1 MSLRSTRMALKELS
15 VVKNK
20 VAENIE
26 KIMKETSATYAPNHR
41 WKLSD
46 FEIGTPLGR
55 GKFGRV
61 YLARE
66 KTTEYMVALKVMFKS
81 ELVKDRME
89 HQVRREIEIQ
99 THLNHPNILKMLTY
113 FWDEKKIFIILE
125 FAQEGELFKVLN
137 SQPHKQFDEP
147 TAAYY
152 IRQVADAL
160 NYCHKQSVIHRDI
173 KPENLLLFSHHV
185 VKLADFGWSVHA
197 PSKSR
202 NTMCGTI
209 DYLPPEMV
217 DSQTYNEFV
226 DNWCL
231 GVLCYEFLCGSPPF
245 ESVEQKETF
254 KKIRSVLYSFK
265 RHMTE
270 GAKSLISKL
279 LVKIPKNRLPLSDV
293 VIHNWITTNCDT
305 FIKTNLK
312 ST

>member
-1 MSLRSTRMALKELS
+1 MAVTGLKHGTEPKNEVVQHIEKTMKEIRSTRP
-15 VVKNK
+15 
-20 VAENIE
+20 
-26 KIMKETSATYAPNHR
+26 TNHQ

-66 KTTEYMVALKVMFKS
+66 KNTEYMVALKMMFKS
-81 ELVKDRME
+81 ELVKEHME

-99 THLNHPNILKMLTY
+99 SHLSHPNILKMLTY
-113 FWDEKKIFIILE
+113 FWDEKKIYLILE

-137 SQPHKQFDEP
+137 AQPHKRFDEP

-152 IRQVADAL
+152 LRQVTDAL
-160 NYCHKQSVIHRDI
+160 KYCHLQSVIHRDI

-185 VKLADFGWSVHA
+185 IKLADFGWSVHA
-197 PSKSR
+197 PSKCR
-202 NTMCGTI
+202 KTMCGTI

-217 DSQTYNEFV
+217 DSQSYNEYV

-245 ESVEQKETF
+245 ESSEQAETF
-254 KKIRSVLYSFK
+254 RKIRAVMYGFK
-265 RHMTE
+265 PHLSESSR
-270 GAKSLISKL
+270 SLISKL
-279 LVKIPKNRLPLSDV
+279 LVKVPKARLPLNDV
-293 VIHNWITTNCDT
+293 LKHPWVVKNCEIFT
-305 FIKTNLK
+305 KTKLQPEK
-312 ST
+312 

>member
-1 MSLRSTRMALKELS
+1 MAGTGKNEI
-15 VVKNK
+15 VKQ
-20 VAENIE
+20 IE
-26 KIMKETSATYAPNHR
+26 KTMKEIRTNHPPNYQ

-66 KTTEYMVALKVMFKS
+66 KNTHYMVALKMMFKS

-99 THLNHPNILKMLTY
+99 THLNHPNILKLLTY
-113 FWDEKKIFIILE
+113 FWDEKKIYLILE

-137 SQPHKQFDEP
+137 NAPHKRFDEP

-152 IRQVADAL
+152 LRQVADAL
-160 NYCHKQSVIHRDI
+160 RYCHMQSVIHRDI

-217 DSQTYNEFV
+217 DSQIYNEFV

-231 GVLCYEFLCGSPPF
+231 GVLCYEFLCGNPPF
-245 ESVEQKETF
+245 ESKEQVETF
-254 KKIRSVLYSFK
+254 RKIRAVMYGFK
-265 RHMTE
+265 PHMSE
-270 GAKSLISKL
+270 DSRSLISKL
-279 LVKIPKNRLPLSDV
+279 LVKAPESRLSLSG
-293 VIHNWITTNCDT
+293 VIEHLWIKKNCDI
-305 FIKTNLK
+305 FIKTKLQSK
-312 ST
+312 

>member
-1 MSLRSTRMALKELS
+1 
-15 VVKNK
+15 
-20 VAENIE
+20 
-26 KIMKETSATYAPNHR
+26 MKEIIDDKTKEAVKEIENKMIEIRSNRSRNHQ
-41 WKLSD
+41 WSLSD
-46 FEIGTPLGR
+46 FEVGTPLSR

-66 KTTEYMVALKVMFKS
+66 KNTKYMVALKMMFKS
-81 ELVKDRME
+81 ELVKDHME

-113 FWDEKKIFIILE
+113 FWDQKKIYLILE

-137 SQPHKQFDEP
+137 AQPHKRFTEP

-152 IRQVADAL
+152 LRQVADAL
-160 NYCHKQSVIHRDI
+160 KYCHMQSVIHRDI

-197 PSKSR
+197 PSKCRS
-202 NTMCGTI
+202 TMCGTI

-217 DSQTYNEFV
+217 DSQTYNEYV

-245 ESVEQKETF
+245 ESSEQAETF
-254 KKIRSVLYSFK
+254 RKIRAVTYGFK
-265 RHMTE
+265 PHMSE
-270 GAKSLISKL
+270 SSRSLIQKL
-279 LVKIPKNRLPLSDV
+279 LVKIPKNRLPLDEV
-293 VIHNWITTNCDT
+293 MQHPWTVKNCEIFTTIN
-305 FIKTNLK
+305 NLPMK
-312 ST
+312 

>member
-1 MSLRSTRMALKELS
+1 MAEIK
-15 VVKNK
+15 VKNITEPK
-20 VAENIE
+20 NEVVACIE
-26 KIMKETSATYAPNHR
+26 KTMKEIRSKRTSDHQWR
-41 WKLSD
+41 LSD

-66 KTTEYMVALKVMFKS
+66 KNTEYMVALKMMFKS
-81 ELVKDRME
+81 ELVKDHME

-99 THLNHPNILKMLTY
+99 THLSHPNILKMLTY
-113 FWDEKKIFIILE
+113 FWDNEKIYLILE

-137 SQPHKQFDEP
+137 NTPHKRFDEP

-152 IRQVADAL
+152 LRQVADAL
-160 NYCHKQSVIHRDI
+160 RYCHMQSVIHRDI

-185 VKLADFGWSVHA
+185 IKLADFGWSVHA

-217 DSQTYNEFV
+217 NSETYNEFV

-231 GVLCYEFLCGSPPF
+231 GVLCYEFLCGQPPF
-245 ESVEQKETF
+245 ESKAQNDTF
-254 KKIRSVLYSFK
+254 KKIRNVMYGFK
-265 RHMTE
+265 PHMSE
-270 GAKSLISKL
+270 GSRNLISKL
-279 LVKIPKNRLPLSDV
+279 LVQIPKSRLPLKDV
-293 VIHNWITTNCDT
+293 IEHKWIKKNCDM
-305 FIKTNLK
+305 FIKTKLHP
-312 ST
+312 

>member
-1 MSLRSTRMALKELS
+1 MAQS
-15 VVKNK
+15 GVKNK

-26 KIMKETSATYAPNHR
+26 KIMKETCANRPPNHR

-66 KTTEYMVALKVMFKS
+66 KSTKYMVALKAMFKS
-81 ELVKDRME
+81 ELVKDHME

-113 FWDEKKIFIILE
+113 FWDDKRIFLILE

-137 SQPHKQFDEP
+137 SQPQKRFDEP
-147 TAAYY
+147 TATYY

-160 NYCHKQSVIHRDI
+160 RYCHMQSVIHRDI

-245 ESVEQKETF
+245 ESTEQADTF
-254 KKIRSVLYSFK
+254 KKIRAVTYGFK
-265 RHMTE
+265 PHMTE
-270 GAKSLISKL
+270 GAKNLISKL

-293 VIHNWITTNCDT
+293 MEHPWVTKNCDIFT
-305 FIKTNLK
+305 KTKL
-312 ST
+312 

>member
-1 MSLRSTRMALKELS
+1 MAGTGKNEI
-15 VVKNK
+15 VKQ
-20 VAENIE
+20 IE
-26 KIMKETSATYAPNHR
+26 KTMKEIRTNHPPNYQ

-66 KTTEYMVALKVMFKS
+66 KNTHYMVALKMMFKS

-99 THLNHPNILKMLTY
+99 THLNHPNILKLLTY
-113 FWDEKKIFIILE
+113 FWDEKKIYLILE

-137 SQPHKQFDEP
+137 NAPHKRFDEP

-152 IRQVADAL
+152 LRQVADAL
-160 NYCHKQSVIHRDI
+160 RYCHMQSVIHRDI

-217 DSQTYNEFV
+217 DSQIYNEFV

-231 GVLCYEFLCGSPPF
+231 GVLCYEFLCGNPPF
-245 ESVEQKETF
+245 ESKEQVETF
-254 KKIRSVLYSFK
+254 RKIRAVMYGFK
-265 RHMTE
+265 PHMSE
-270 GAKSLISKL
+270 DSRSLISKL
-279 LVKIPKNRLPLSDV
+279 LVKAPESRLSLSG
-293 VIHNWITTNCDT
+293 VIEHPWIKKNCDI
-305 FIKTNLK
+305 FIKTKLQSK
-312 ST
+312 

>member
-1 MSLRSTRMALKELS
+1 MA
-15 VVKNK
+15 VVNQTNETKSK
-20 VAENIE
+20 AEIVEQIE
-26 KIMKETSATYAPNHR
+26 KTMKEIRSKRPANHQ

-66 KTTEYMVALKVMFKS
+66 KRTEYMVALKMMFKS
-81 ELVKDRME
+81 ELVKDHME

-113 FWDEKKIFIILE
+113 FWDEKKIYLILE

-137 SQPHKQFDEP
+137 NAPHKRFDEP

-152 IRQVADAL
+152 LRQVADAL
-160 NYCHKQSVIHRDI
+160 RYCHMQSVIHRDI

-185 VKLADFGWSVHA
+185 IKLADFGWSVHA

-217 DSQTYNEFV
+217 DSQTYNEYV

-231 GVLCYEFLCGSPPF
+231 GVLCYEFLCGQPPF
-245 ESVEQKETF
+245 ESKEQAETF
-254 KKIRSVLYSFK
+254 RKIRAVSYGFK
-265 RHMTE
+265 PHMSE
-270 GAKSLISKL
+270 GARNLISKL
-279 LVKIPKNRLPLSDV
+279 LVKEPKSRLSLNG
-293 VIHNWITTNCDT
+293 VIEHPW
-305 FIKTNLK
+305 IKTNCEIFSKTKLL
-312 ST
+312 SN

>member
-1 MSLRSTRMALKELS
+1 MA
-15 VVKNK
+15 VVG
-20 VAENIE
+20 ENHKTESQNEVVQHIE
-26 KIMKETSATYAPNHR
+26 KTMKEIYSKRLSSPQ
-41 WKLSD
+41 WKISD

-66 KTTEYMVALKVMFKS
+66 KNTEYMVALKMMFKS
-81 ELVKDRME
+81 ELVKDHME

-99 THLNHPNILKMLTY
+99 THLTHPNILKMLTY
-113 FWDEKKIFIILE
+113 FWDEKKIYLILE

-137 SQPHKQFDEP
+137 SQPHKRFDEP

-152 IRQVADAL
+152 LRQVAEAL
-160 NYCHKQSVIHRDI
+160 RYCHSQSVIHRDI

-217 DSQTYNEFV
+217 DSQTYNEYV

-231 GVLCYEFLCGSPPF
+231 GVLCYEFLCGAPPF
-245 ESVEQKETF
+245 ESSEQAETF
-254 KKIRSVLYSFK
+254 RKIRAVMYGFK
-265 RHMTE
+265 PHMSESSRH
-270 GAKSLISKL
+270 LISKL
-279 LVKIPKNRLPLSDV
+279 LVKVPKSRLPLTDV
-293 VIHNWITTNCDT
+293 IEHPWIKKNSEIFT
-305 FIKTNLK
+305 KTKLK
-312 ST
+312 LK